1 MGKLQSLSDL
11 KAQYGRPET
20 EFLDTGNFLLNS
32 LMGGG
37 LPTGKFVEF
46 HGMEG
51 CGKTTIIV
59 QFLKYMIGKLDMKAM
74 YMDVEA
80 ALDYALR
87 ESIGITE
94 FEHGDDP
101 SFWYSCP
108 GTYAEIAKVMLAFL
122 KSDYQVLVW
131 DSIANSSVEINEDD
145 DAKGMIS
152 EKLGQ
157 DALEQT
163 RLLKAFRNKFG
174 RYGKTLIIVNQM
186 RSNISTNSWAA
197 KFQPD
202 FKPAGGKAYDH
213 NLDIRFAIS
222 TGKWIE
228 LEKERVGRELSL
240 TTIKN
245 KVTSP
250 FRKVNADLYF
260 GKGIDRISALYSVVI
275 SKGIAKMGG
284 GGYYTI
290 EGLDEPKVQGKEALK
305 QLVRDRFHDI
315 VRLVNEAGELG
326 ERVDVKGEQAKD
338 AN

>member
-1 MGKLQSLSDL
+1 MAKMQSLSDL
-11 KAQYGRPET
+11 RDAYNRPET
-20 EFLDTGNFLLNS
+20 EFLDTGNFLLNL

-37 LPTGKFVEF
+37 LPTGKFIEF

-59 QFLKYMIGKLDMKAM
+59 QFLKYMISKLGMKAM

-80 ALDYALR
+80 SLDYALR
-87 ESIGITE
+87 DSIGITE
-94 FEHGDDP
+94 FEIGDDP
-101 SFWYSCP
+101 DFWYSCP
-108 GTYAEIAKVMLAFL
+108 GTYTEIAKVMLAFL
-122 KSDYQVLVW
+122 ESDYQILVW
-131 DSIANSSVEINEDD
+131 DSIANSAVELNTEDSN
-145 DAKGMIS
+145 KNLIS

-186 RSNISTNSWAA
+186 RSNINTGWSAPG
-197 KFQPD
+197 PD
-202 FKPAGGKAYDH
+202 YKPAGGKAYDH

-228 LEKERVGRELSL
+228 RNKERIGRELSL

-245 KVTSP
+245 KVTAP
-250 FRKVNADLYF
+250 FRKVGADLYF
-260 GKGIDRISALYSVVI
+260 GKGIDRVSALFQVI
-275 SKGIAKMGG
+275 QDKGIAVMGG

-290 EGLDEPKVQGKEALK
+290 TGLDEPKVQGKEALK
-305 QLVRDRFHDI
+305 NLVRARFDDI
-315 VRLVNEAGELG
+315 VRLVDEVG
-326 ERVDVKGEQAKD
+326 ERVNVKGDSIESG
-338 AN
+338 NE